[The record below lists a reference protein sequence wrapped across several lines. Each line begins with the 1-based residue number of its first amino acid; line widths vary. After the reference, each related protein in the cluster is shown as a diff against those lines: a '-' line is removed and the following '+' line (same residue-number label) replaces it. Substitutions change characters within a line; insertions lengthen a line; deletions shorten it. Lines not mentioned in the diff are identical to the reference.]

1 MKEKLNQFLYRFFD
15 PWWYSELLPETPK
28 EWAVTITLCIFLI
41 VLIILAAYVE
51 DLYDAVIQLIE
62 TAVK

>member
-1 MKEKLNQFLYRFFD
+1 MKEELKQFLYRFFE
-15 PWWYSELLPETPK
+15 PWWSSEMLPETPK
-28 EWAVTITLCIFLI
+28 EWAVAITLY
-41 VLIILAAYVE
+41 IILVALLILAGYVR